1 MSMAPVASESK
12 LPTNEVPEVAEARSS
27 PDENRNDGTGTG
39 EGDGKE
45 RREGGGEE
53 GLRDD
58 GEEEQMECGF
68 CLFMKG
74 GGCKES
80 FISWEKCIEEA
91 EKSKE
96 DVVEKCAEVT
106 RTLREC
112 MLRHSDYYEPLLSAE
127 KAIEDQAARELEQE
141 EAAASAASSEDHK
154 SSQKME
160 GDTKVDS

>member
-1 MSMAPVASESK
+1 MSMAPVPSDSK
-12 LPTNEVPEVAEARSS
+12 PPTNEVPETQRS
-27 PDENRNDGTGTG
+27 PDENQNDAAGAR
-39 EGDGKE
+39 EEDNERE
-45 RREGGGEE
+45 RRQEGGGEE
-53 GLRDD
+53 EGHRDEEEE
-58 GEEEQMECGF
+58 EEEQMECGF

-106 RTLREC
+106 RVLREC

-127 KAIEDQAARELEQE
+127 KAMEDQAARELEQE
-141 EAAASAASSEDHK
+141 EAAAASEDPN

-160 GDTKVDS
+160 GDKKVDA